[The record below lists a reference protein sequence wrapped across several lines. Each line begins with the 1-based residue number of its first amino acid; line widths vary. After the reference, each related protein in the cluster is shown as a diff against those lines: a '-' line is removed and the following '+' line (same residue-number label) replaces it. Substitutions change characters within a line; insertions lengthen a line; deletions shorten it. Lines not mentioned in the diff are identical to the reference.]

1 MRLVPVR
8 KLQEGMR
15 IGKKIYNDEGVV
27 LLADGVEL
35 TVPLIRRLVELDI
48 GYVYIEDEQTEG
60 IVIPEL
66 LHEDTRREALQ
77 NIRKNFQR
85 LSGTSKIAKG
95 YFHLGKDFTRVMEAI
110 LKDVSRQEDSM
121 ILLMDMNTADHYLY
135 KHSLNVCVYSL
146 VLGIASGYPEDR
158 LMQLGLG
165 ALLHDIGKTQIP
177 QRVLSKPQKLTDD
190 EFRVMKAHA
199 EIGYKIL
206 KDEPN
211 IPLLAAHCAFQHHE
225 RLNGSGYPRGVQGK
239 EIHEYAQWVA
249 LADSYDAMTSHRVY
263 RPAMLPHQA
272 VEVLYAGSGT
282 LYDQK
287 KLELFRD
294 KVAIYPPG
302 LTVKLNTGETGVV
315 SRIHSSTP
323 HRPVIRILSDA
334 EGRNLKAPYEIDLAR
349 KLSVILTEVDD
360 ADVQPIS
367 FQH

>member
-15 IGKKIYNDEGVV
+15 IGKKIYSDEGVI
-27 LLADGVEL
+27 LLADGVTL
-35 TVPLIRRLVELDI
+35 TAQLIRRLIELDI
-48 GYVYIEDEQTEG
+48 GYIYIEDSLTEG
-60 IVIPEL
+60 ITIPEML
-66 LHEDTRREALQ
+66 QEETRRNALQ

-85 LSGTSKIAKG
+85 LSETSKMVKS
-95 YFHLGKDFTRVMEAI
+95 YFHLGKDFSKVMESI
-110 LKDVSRQEDSM
+110 LKDVSSQEESM

-146 VLGIASGYPEDR
+146 ILGIANGYSEDQ
-158 LMQLGLG
+158 LMVLGLG

-177 QRVLSKPQKLTDD
+177 QRILLKPHKLTDE
-190 EFRVMKAHA
+190 EFHMMQAHT

-225 RLNGSGYPRGVQGK
+225 RMNGSGYPRGIKGND
-239 EIHEYAQWVA
+239 IHEYAQWVA

-272 VEVLYAGSGT
+272 AEVLYAGSGT

-294 KVAIYPPG
+294 RVVIYPPG
-302 LTVKLNTGETGVV
+302 LTVKLSTGETGVV
-315 SRIHSSTP
+315 SKIHLSTP
-323 HRPVIRILSDA
+323 HRPVIRIFGDA
-334 EGRNLKAPYEIDLAR
+334 EGQALQAPYEMDLAR
-349 KLSVILTEVDD
+349 KLSVIITDVDGTD
-360 ADVQPIS
+360 AMPVS
-367 FQH
+367 LEY

>member
-15 IGKKIYNDEGVV
+15 IGKKIYNDEGVI
-27 LLADGVEL
+27 LLADGVGL

-48 GYVYIEDEQTEG
+48 GYVYIEDDQTEG
-60 IVIPEL
+60 IVIPEM
-66 LHEDTRREALQ
+66 LHEDTRRQALQ

-85 LSGTSKIAKG
+85 LSESSKMTKG
-95 YFHLGKDFTRVMEAI
+95 YFHLGKDFIRVMEAI
-110 LKDVSRQEDSM
+110 LNDVSRQEDSM

-146 VLGIASGYPEDR
+146 VLGIASGYPEHQ

-177 QRVLSKPQKLTDD
+177 QKVLGKPQKLTDE
-190 EFRVMKAHA
+190 EFKVMKAHA

-239 EIHEYAQWVA
+239 DIHEYAQWVA

-302 LTVKLNTGETGVV
+302 LTVKLSTGETGVV
-315 SRIHSSTP
+315 SRIHASTP
-323 HRPVIRILSDA
+323 HRPVIRILADA
-334 EGRNLKAPYEIDLAR
+334 EGQSLQAPYEIDLAR
-349 KLSVILTEVDD
+349 MLSVIITEVDSAD
-360 ADVQPIS
+360 APPIS
-367 FQH
+367 LEH